1 MKKIVVF
8 ASGGGSDFQSVIDG
22 IESGLIKAEISLL
35 IAGKEDIYAIERAK
49 AHGIDWAVYR
59 KKDYPSAEAMYDD
72 IIARLDTINPDLIV
86 LAGYLTI
93 LTPNIVGRY
102 KGRIINIHPSL
113 IPKYCGDGFYG
124 MKVHR
129 AVIAA
134 GEKVSGATVHYVD
147 EGTDTGAIIK
157 QVTVNVAED
166 DTPESLQKRVLEA
179 EHKLL
184 PETVAALLN
193 D

>member
-1 MKKIVVF
+1 MASPLALFLHKMIV
-8 ASGGGSDFQSVIDG
+8 ATETL
-22 IESGLIKAEISLL
+22 ESGLIKAEISLL